1 MVLAISAAEPVN
13 VRGGGCVE
21 SVVTPRTHLRFC
33 VRAFVEVEGI
43 DLAPFYP
50 AVQADG
56 RNVLA
61 DPDLVA
67 STTPGRCDWRR
78 GTLLRLM
85 DGAGTHRDQWKIRG
99 PCHSQIVRRD
109 GGEAECQHQDRR

>member
-33 VRAFVEVEGI
+33 VRAFVEFCVRAFVELEGI
-43 DLAPFYP
+43 DLALFYT

-61 DPDLVA
+61 DSDLIA
-67 STTPGRCDWRR
+67 STTPGRCDGER
-78 GTLLRLM
+78 GTLLPVEWTGRE
-85 DGAGTHRDQWKIRG
+85 THR
-99 PCHSQIVRRD
+99 
-109 GGEAECQHQDRR
+109 A

>member
-33 VRAFVEVEGI
+33 VRAFVEFCVRAFVE
-43 DLAPFYP
+43 LE
-50 AVQADG
+50 

-61 DPDLVA
+61 DSDLIA
-67 STTPGRCDWRR
+67 STTPGRCDGER
-78 GTLLRLM
+78 GTLLPVEWTGRE
-85 DGAGTHRDQWKIRG
+85 THR
-99 PCHSQIVRRD
+99 
-109 GGEAECQHQDRR
+109 A